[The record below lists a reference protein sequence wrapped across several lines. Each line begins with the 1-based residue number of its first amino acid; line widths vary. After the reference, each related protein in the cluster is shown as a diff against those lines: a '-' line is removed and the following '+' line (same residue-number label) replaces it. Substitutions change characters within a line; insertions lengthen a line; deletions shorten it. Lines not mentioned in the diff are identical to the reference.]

1 MTTAANGNGHAH
13 AAPDDPAPKKPWRDN
28 EEDSNS
34 LRAIIRANFPTS
46 IDDAFPFLKVARTM
60 TRDDLKNDLVA
71 GFTVAVMVI
80 PQGMAYAALAS
91 LRPEIG
97 LYSCILPILT
107 YALVGSSRQLAVGPV
122 AMVALLTTAGLSP
135 IVDPNEDPDRYQQL
149 ASTLAFMV
157 GVLQAGMGLLRL
169 EFIARFL
176 PHPVLS
182 GFTSAA
188 AIVIGSSQIKDVF
201 KIKIGRSE
209 RLQEIM
215 DDFVHNVHDTHGLT
229 FAVAATSIVFLLGA
243 RRVKRRFKAIKMLP
257 EALVLVVFYILV
269 SKYADFDDKGV
280 KVIGKVPAGFPSPRG
295 ILTSELGQL
304 VGPAL
309 TISIVGFLESFAVA
323 KTIAEKE
330 QYPISARRE
339 LIGLG
344 AANLAGCFFK
354 CMPVTG
360 GFSRSAVNYQAG
372 AKTVFAG
379 AITAVALTL
388 TVLFLTPLFTDLP
401 KPILS
406 AIIIVAVSTL
416 VDLQE
421 FVHLWATDKRDFLLV
436 SCAFL
441 CTLFWGL
448 LQGILVSAALA
459 VVLLVQRTANPHS
472 AVLVKVR
479 DDPPVFRNRERFPD
493 GAPIPNV
500 LIYRQDAPLFYAN
513 ADSFQESILTLAGD
527 GDGDGGRARVVI
539 IHGGAMPLVDSTG
552 AATLTRIRRRLFER
566 GVRVVLCEFNG
577 PVRDALRRAHVAYD
591 ADQGSN
597 QGSNEGSK
605 EEGASDEDDACPMF
619 VSLTDAVARARRLAR
634 DAEETTPRE
643 VVVKLDGERSGA
655 ARLSEDGAMT
665 AVSADDL

>member
-13 AAPDDPAPKKPWRDN
+13 AAPDAGAADPAPKKPWRDN
-28 EEDSNS
+28 EEDPNS

-71 GFTVAVMVI
+71 GLTVAVMVI

-157 GVLQAGMGLLRL
+157 GVMQAGMGLLRL

-209 RLQEIM
+209 RFQEIM

-243 RRVKRRFKAIKMLP
+243 RHAKRRFKAIKMLP

-269 SKYADFDDKGV
+269 SKYAEFDDKGV
-280 KVIGKVPAGFPSPRG
+280 RVIGKVPAGFPSPRG

-330 QYPISARRE
+330 QYPISAQRE

-459 VVLLVQRTANPHS
+459 VTLLVQRTANPHS

-479 DDPPVFRNRERFPD
+479 DDPPVFRNRERFPH
-493 GAPIPNV
+493 GEPIPNV

-527 GDGDGGRARVVI
+527 GRTSVVI

-552 AATLTRIRRRLFER
+552 AATLTRIRRRLSER
-566 GVRVVLCEFNG
+566 NVRVVLCEFNG

-591 ADQGSN
+591 ADRVS
-597 QGSNEGSK
+597 SK
-605 EEGASDEDDACPMF
+605 DGESKDDSDEEEEGDACAMF
-619 VSLTDAVARARRLAR
+619 VSLTDAVARARTLVRG
-634 DAEETTPRE
+634 AEEATPRE
-643 VVVKLDGERSGA
+643 VTVKLEPRERSGA